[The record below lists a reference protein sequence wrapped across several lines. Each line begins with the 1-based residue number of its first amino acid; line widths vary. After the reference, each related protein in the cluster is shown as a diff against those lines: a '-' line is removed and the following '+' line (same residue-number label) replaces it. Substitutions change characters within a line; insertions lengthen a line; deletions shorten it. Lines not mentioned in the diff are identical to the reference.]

1 MQHIKRK
8 GWRIWSLR
16 IDKVFFFRDDDC
28 DEGLSRKR
36 KNNETICF
44 DEGNNLRGI
53 RRQRLQGMKLCLSL
67 SVYF

>member
-8 GWRIWSLR
+8 GWRIWSLP

-36 KNNETICF
+36 KNNETIGF
-44 DEGNNLRGI
+44 IMSYEGVDEGNNLRGI
-53 RRQRLQGMKLCLSL
+53 RRHQGIKLCL
-67 SVYF
+67 

>member
-8 GWRIWSLR
+8 GWRIWSLP
-16 IDKVFFFRDDDC
+16 IDKAFFFHDDDC

-36 KNNETICF
+36 KNNETIGLRYEGV

-53 RRQRLQGMKLCLSL
+53 RRQRLQCMQLCL
-67 SVYF
+67 